1 MAVHTL
7 ELCVGTKQPKT
18 GLLEMIVLPQCPTIG
33 IVATVAFFTQSP
45 LMDVVLSVAVHAAR
59 GNVAKRLGT
68 MALRATDHIM

>member
-7 ELCVGTKQPKT
+7 ELCVGTKQSKAS
-18 GLLEMIVLPQCPTIG
+18 LLEMIVLPQCPTIG

-45 LMDVVLSVAVHAAR
+45 LMDVVLSVAIDAAS
-59 GNVAKRLGT
+59 GSVAKRLGT